1 MENIENQNQFIE
13 NDNDQENK
21 DKKRKKIGFNR
32 FAILICISI
41 LIIMILSIIMLDQKS
56 KPHREKMKRLSD
68 SIAKV
73 EAIKAE
79 EKAKEE
85 KLKNDS
91 IINVSEKLFT
101 KKYDEFENR
110 YWIKHK
116 TAPKYTDMNGCY
128 CYFQIQHTI
137 ASNFRFVFQY
147 FAADWLF
154 IDRMIFNIDGE
165 NTTIIPDMNT
175 DHANGNIWEW
185 CDVFVDKYSS
195 INESFI
201 LKLANAKSVKV
212 KLIGNNNYYT
222 IKTLSAQQIKSIKD
236 TYDYY
241 KALGG
246 EF

>member
-1 MENIENQNQFIE
+1 MEKQNQTE
-13 NDNDQENK
+13 QSSKKHAENK
-21 DKKRKKIGFNR
+21 IVIIMWSIFI
-32 FAILICISI
+32 ILILFIVALCNRIEPPTNKHYVEIDTLTGTVTVEQKDVDKI
-41 LIIMILSIIMLDQKS
+41 L
-56 KPHREKMKRLSD
+56 E
-68 SIAKV
+68 
-73 EAIKAE
+73 E
-79 EKAKEE
+79 EKAKR
-85 KLKNDS
+85 DS
-91 IINVSEKLFT
+91 IISKLENSFT
-101 KKYDEFENR
+101 KKYDEFEER
-110 YWIKHK
+110 YWIKPK

-185 CDVFVDKYSS
+185 CDVSVDKYSS
-195 INESFI
+195 TNESFI

-212 KLIGNNNYYT
+212 KLIGSNSYYK
-222 IKTLSAQQIKSIKD
+222 IKTLSEQQIKSIKE
-236 TYDYY
+236 TYNYY

>member
-21 DKKRKKIGFNR
+21 DKRFGQ

-41 LIIMILSIIMLDQKS
+41 LIIVILSIIMLNQKD

-73 EAIKAE
+73 EAIKEE
-79 EKAKEE
+79 EKVKEE

-101 KKYDEFENR
+101 KKYDEFKNI
-110 YWIKHK
+110 YWIKPK
-116 TAPKYTDMNGCY
+116 NSPKYVNMNGCY
-128 CYFQIQHTI
+128 CYFQMNQDSTV
-137 ASNFRFVFQY
+137 SNFRFVFQY

-175 DHANGNIWEW
+175 DHDGNIWEW
-185 CDVFVDKYSS
+185 CDVSVDKYSS
-195 INESFI
+195 TNESFI

-212 KLIGNNNYYT
+212 KLIGDNNYYK
-222 IKTLSAQQIKSIKD
+222 IKTLSEQQIKSIKE
-236 TYDYY
+236 TYNYY